1 MKYILRVIASIP
13 ALCVGI
19 SMLFLFTL
27 SFDYPLCILLVIGDA
42 IGMMELL
49 SHFEA
54 LVRELKEF
62 IETMLEKTLYY
73 EGDNW

>member
-1 MKYILRVIASIP
+1 MKYVLRIVASIP

-19 SMLFLFTL
+19 SMLFLFTM
-27 SFDYPLCILLVIGDA
+27 SFDYPLCIILVIGDVIA
-42 IGMMELL
+42 MMELL

-62 IETMLEKTLYY
+62 IETMLESTLCY
-73 EGDNW
+73 EGDDW